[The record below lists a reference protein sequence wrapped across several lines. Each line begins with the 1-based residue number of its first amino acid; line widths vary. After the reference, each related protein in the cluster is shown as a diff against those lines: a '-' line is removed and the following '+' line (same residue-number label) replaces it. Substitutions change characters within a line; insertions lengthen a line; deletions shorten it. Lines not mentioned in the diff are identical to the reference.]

1 VIFEHILFF
10 NISANI
16 QKNLVSQLFFLYLQR
31 KIQKDFEIMLK
42 DMLSISG
49 KPGLFKLISKGKNIF
64 IAESLVD
71 HTRIPVYSRDKVVSL
86 GDITMYADDGDVRL
100 AQILQ
105 AIKQKE
111 NGEVISFSSSIT
123 TEELKTY
130 FSQVLPNFDRDK
142 VYPSDI
148 KKVMNWYNLLVKEGL
163 ADFEE
168 EEEPESDEGENDEER
183 ENNSESEIKE
193 DDRHE

>member
-1 VIFEHILFF
+1 
-10 NISANI
+10 
-16 QKNLVSQLFFLYLQR
+16 
-31 KIQKDFEIMLK
+31 MLK